1 MHNKLCSYSRRNY
14 KGVGRGWMINPYQ
27 LTKKRRELL
36 EVVPDRFHDRL
47 EAINLLATSANCY

>member
-1 MHNKLCSYSRRNY
+1 
-14 KGVGRGWMINPYQ
+14 MINPYQ
-27 LTKKRRELL
+27 LMKKRRELL